1 MKPVLD
7 LQEVSVR
14 FGDNTA
20 LDRVSLALAA
30 NETVVVLGPSGSGKS
45 TLLRA
50 IAGLEPLAHGRI
62 ESGGIDLAPI
72 PTHRRGFGLMF
83 QSATLFPHRDVLG
96 NVMFGLLMQNVR
108 RAEAETR
115 ARAALKIVGLAGF
128 ETRAVAE
135 LSGGEAQRVALA
147 RAIAPE
153 PKLLMLDEPFGALD
167 RPRRD
172 ELSNEVRTISNR
184 LGAATLLVT
193 HDHAEA
199 FAIGDRIAIIN
210 AGKIEQVAPP
220 VELWRQPATAF
231 VASFLG
237 WNIISSNT
245 GSTIAVRPDAIR
257 LTPNPNHGRESATV
271 ITRTFRRNHWQIRV
285 ETEDHQFLNVEIANT
300 EAPTN
305 LNSESEI
312 ASGSVVGV
320 IIDPASTICFTP

>member
-14 FGDNTA
+14 FGDSVA

-62 ESGGIDLAPI
+62 ESDGIDLAPV

-96 NVMFGLLMQNVR
+96 NVMFGLVMQNVR

-271 ITRTFRRNHWQIRV
+271 IARTFRRNHWQMRV

-305 LNSESEI
+305 LNLESEI

-320 IIDPASTICFTP
+320 IIDPAATICFTP